1 MLSQQL
7 RSGASSAVHLIA
19 GFILLSLVGTA
30 SAQTADRV
38 INEQQAA
45 DNSARVS
52 QQRVNALDDQA
63 QKMLDEYRAAV
74 RETKSLQQYN
84 EQLSAQVQSQTEEVG
99 SIQQQLEQIETTN
112 REVYPMMQKMLATL
126 ESFVKLDAPFLPKER
141 ETRIAELKDMMSRA
155 DVTTAEK
162 YRRLLEAY
170 SVEMEYGRTIE
181 SYQGPLPGDQGNKQ
195 VDFLRVGR
203 VALMYQTL
211 DGEETGYWDEDAKSW
226 VVDDGFHKSVTQGL
240 RIAKKQAAPDLII
253 IPVHAPQ
260 EAK

>member
-1 MLSQQL
+1 MLSQQTT
-7 RSGASSAVHLIA
+7 SGVGSAFRIVA
-19 GFILLSLVGTA
+19 GLVMLGVVATA
-30 SAQTADRV
+30 GAQSAQRVVDEQRGADDSSR
-38 INEQQAA
+38 
-45 DNSARVS
+45 RS
-52 QQRVNALDDQA
+52 QQKIDALDDQT
-63 QKMLDEYRAAV
+63 QKMLNEYRAAV

-84 EQLSAQVQSQTEEVG
+84 EQLSAQVQSQTDEVE

-112 REVYPMMQKMLATL
+112 REVYPMMQKMLSTL
-126 ESFVKLDAPFLPKER
+126 ESFVQLDAPFLPKER
-141 ETRIAELKDMMSRA
+141 EMRITELKDMMSRA

-226 VVDDGFHKSVTQGL
+226 VVDDDFHKSVTQGL
-240 RIAKKQAAPDLII
+240 RIAKKQAAPDLIT